1 MRLTQTSRNWFN
13 RLTENGTTMGE
24 FTHIISICCPDDDSI
39 KPISE
44 NHLVVKMWDVDE
56 VLENKFRKYE
66 PPSEEICADII
77 KAVDS
82 WVMQYG
88 YDLSI
93 LIHCDAGVSRSAAIS
108 LGVVWIISNFFF
120 RNSIPDKLIS
130 DYISARKEY
139 CASLVNTEY
148 DSHFLKWYID
158 GRNLLRGVKPNQA
171 ILKHYRAR
179 LSHFPW

>member
-1 MRLTQTSRNWFN
+1 MKITQTSRNWFN
-13 RLTENGTTMGE
+13 RLTNNGTTMGE

-44 NHLVVKMWDVDE
+44 NHLIVKMWDVNE

-88 YDLSI
+88 YDLNI
-93 LIHCDAGVSRSAAIS
+93 LIHCDAGVSRSAAIA

-120 RNSIPDKLIS
+120 RMSVPEKLIG
-130 DYISARKEY
+130 DYIIARKEY
-139 CASLVNTEY
+139 CASLVDTEY
-148 DSHFLKWYID
+148 NSHFLKWYIE
-158 GRNLLRGVKPNQA
+158 GKNLMRGVTPNQV
-171 ILKHYRAR
+171 ILKHYRN
-179 LSHFPW
+179 LLNMFPW

>member
-66 PPSEEICADII
+66 PPSEAICADII

-120 RNSIPDKLIS
+120 RNSIPDKLIR

-148 DSHFLKWYID
+148 GSHFLKWYIE
-158 GRNLLRGVKPNQA
+158 GKNLMRGVTPNQA